1 MSIRKEKSNFSL
13 YNTFYSS
20 KFHGTEKKYYNDIL
34 KGTKSVLKNCLSFKN
49 YIKNYKEMTEI
60 LSFKTPYKNN
70 FPVLNNRSLS
80 LIPISKS
87 TTNLKNDKLLK
98 RTRNKNNGKFHILLS
113 SDDIDANENKNFKLN
128 LKNRIKIG
136 LKSLE
141 EKYENN
147 VNKNKESLEKQNPV
161 IADFFYKW
169 TQKYSLDIKNPKG
182 NNFSSLCYDEQTI
195 FYSNYDDLLKEKI
208 KYMKKNTID
217 NLQEIIESEFYDKI
231 GRKIKIE
238 LLSIKIIFK
247 EISKK
252 TLEANNE
259 QVINLPLSYV
269 FLFYVNG
276 FDFFKKIL
284 LSSIYFSNN
293 FSKINFNDK
302 NIYTLIKNNFKREQD
317 FENLFYNEKNKE
329 FNYQSY
335 LKKDTFNYNT
345 KLKIKRSMTINKKLN
360 DNRKNTVR
368 GTASQINKKMDDLK
382 KAKKITIFHVNRQMQ
397 KKENEKE
404 LLKENNKKEYN
415 YLKDNIYDEFE
426 FIWETPVKS
435 FKVIIQLPII
445 KLWCQHLN
453 KTVITFCDKNLFLYM
468 FKNNFINW
476 DFYALHYVFS
486 IRFFRKLIFNK
497 YSYKIKPLL
506 QTLIKDKNINNQNLE
521 ENKSNDMNNNKPEN
535 LNMPLSFLNK
545 ILYIRNKRYYNFLNE
560 NNETIRFFYT
570 DSFNINSIIEFH
582 SYIIDIDYNGLN
594 PNKTWKFYLNF
605 KQMEY
610 LTLINKYELLETF
623 LPKIIK
629 CNFELGTLD
638 IDFSVFNDFNANIL
652 NYKKRE
658 VINKYKSLFIDET
671 NNKKNNNMKLVI
683 KNPYVTI
690 EKMVEGINFTNTSDE
705 IELSSKFLNK
715 LRRIKNNILW
725 TKIILKIIDKKDK
738 ENSFDEND
746 ELNCENRDSKI
757 NNDNYDIDE
766 MIEMIHNKKSSRISK
781 SLHFKIK
788 PLFHG
793 IKH

>member
-1 MSIRKEKSNFSL
+1 MHCI
-13 YNTFYSS
+13 
-20 KFHGTEKKYYNDIL
+20 
-34 KGTKSVLKNCLSFKN
+34 
-49 YIKNYKEMTEI
+49 M
-60 LSFKTPYKNN
+60 
-70 FPVLNNRSLS
+70 
-80 LIPISKS
+80 
-87 TTNLKNDKLLK
+87 
-98 RTRNKNNGKFHILLS
+98 
-113 SDDIDANENKNFKLN
+113 
-128 LKNRIKIG
+128 
-136 LKSLE
+136 
-141 EKYENN
+141 
-147 VNKNKESLEKQNPV
+147 
-161 IADFFYKW
+161 FF
-169 TQKYSLDIKNPKG
+169 L
-182 NNFSSLCYDEQTI
+182 
-195 FYSNYDDLLKEKI
+195 
-208 KYMKKNTID
+208 
-217 NLQEIIESEFYDKI
+217 
-231 GRKIKIE
+231 
-238 LLSIKIIFK
+238 
-247 EISKK
+247 
-252 TLEANNE
+252 
-259 QVINLPLSYV
+259 
-269 FLFYVNG
+269 
-276 FDFFKKIL
+276 FDFFG
-284 LSSIYFSNN
+284 N
-293 FSKINFNDK
+293 
-302 NIYTLIKNNFKREQD
+302 
-317 FENLFYNEKNKE
+317 
-329 FNYQSY
+329 
-335 LKKDTFNYNT
+335 
-345 KLKIKRSMTINKKLN
+345 
-360 DNRKNTVR
+360 
-368 GTASQINKKMDDLK
+368 
-382 KAKKITIFHVNRQMQ
+382 
-397 KKENEKE
+397 
-404 LLKENNKKEYN
+404 
-415 YLKDNIYDEFE
+415 
-426 FIWETPVKS
+426 
-435 FKVIIQLPII
+435 
-445 KLWCQHLN
+445 
-453 KTVITFCDKNLFLYM
+453 
-468 FKNNFINW
+468 
-476 DFYALHYVFS
+476 
-486 IRFFRKLIFNK
+486 
-497 YSYKIKPLL
+497 KIKPLL

-545 ILYIRNKRYYNFLNE
+545 ILYTRNKRYYNFLNE

-766 MIEMIHNKKSSRISK
+766 MIEMIHNKKASRISK

>member
-87 TTNLKNDKLLK
+87 TTNLKNDKLFI

-252 TLEANNE
+252 ILEANNE

-335 LKKDTFNYNT
+335 LTNY
-345 KLKIKRSMTINKKLN
+345 
-360 DNRKNTVR
+360 
-368 GTASQINKKMDDLK
+368 
-382 KAKKITIFHVNRQMQ
+382 
-397 KKENEKE
+397 
-404 LLKENNKKEYN
+404 
-415 YLKDNIYDEFE
+415 
-426 FIWETPVKS
+426 
-435 FKVIIQLPII
+435 
-445 KLWCQHLN
+445 
-453 KTVITFCDKNLFLYM
+453 
-468 FKNNFINW
+468 
-476 DFYALHYVFS
+476 
-486 IRFFRKLIFNK
+486 
-497 YSYKIKPLL
+497 
-506 QTLIKDKNINNQNLE
+506 
-521 ENKSNDMNNNKPEN
+521 
-535 LNMPLSFLNK
+535 
-545 ILYIRNKRYYNFLNE
+545 
-560 NNETIRFFYT
+560 
-570 DSFNINSIIEFH
+570 
-582 SYIIDIDYNGLN
+582 
-594 PNKTWKFYLNF
+594 
-605 KQMEY
+605 
-610 LTLINKYELLETF
+610 
-623 LPKIIK
+623 
-629 CNFELGTLD
+629 
-638 IDFSVFNDFNANIL
+638 
-652 NYKKRE
+652 
-658 VINKYKSLFIDET
+658 
-671 NNKKNNNMKLVI
+671 
-683 KNPYVTI
+683 
-690 EKMVEGINFTNTSDE
+690 
-705 IELSSKFLNK
+705 
-715 LRRIKNNILW
+715 
-725 TKIILKIIDKKDK
+725 
-738 ENSFDEND
+738 
-746 ELNCENRDSKI
+746 
-757 NNDNYDIDE
+757 
-766 MIEMIHNKKSSRISK
+766 
-781 SLHFKIK
+781 
-788 PLFHG
+788 
-793 IKH
+793 